1 MRKAHN
7 LVCGISGGLF
17 FYFLNY
23 VLDKFL
29 RVKDLFSANEMR
41 EMLLSMC

>member
-17 FYFLNY
+17 LNY

-29 RVKDLFSANEMR
+29 RVRDLFSANEMK